1 MRYAMNTLCIRR
13 FAQTAALIA
22 ILGLSAC
29 SAMKNGFEPER
40 ADYRK
45 TQSSPALVIPADL
58 RPVVPESDQR
68 LQAPSATFGP
78 LNRKGSTPALSN
90 LTVDCTRE
98 PCQLT
103 ARATPEQLW
112 PHLREF
118 WLQLGFTLAQDRP
131 DLGLIETDW
140 AENRARIPND
150 WLRQKL
156 GRFAD
161 RLYSSGTRDQF
172 RMRVERGPNNA
183 AVISIAHRGMEET
196 AVGRAQESTRWQ
208 ARAREPALERLLL
221 SRLLESLGLT
231 SEQAQRRMA
240 RAGSA
245 APGAR

>member
-98 PCQLT
+98 PCQLP

-140 AENRARIPND
+140 AENRARFPMTGCARSLEDSRIGSIPQERGISSGCGWN
-150 WLRQKL
+150 
-156 GRFAD
+156 AD
-161 RLYSSGTRDQF
+161 RTMQPSFQS
-172 RMRVERGPNNA
+172 PIA
-183 AVISIAHRGMEET
+183 AWKRPPLAAHRNRPAGRR
-196 AVGRAQESTRWQ
+196 GRASQPWSVCC
-208 ARAREPALERLLL
+208 
-221 SRLLESLGLT
+221 
-231 SEQAQRRMA
+231 
-240 RAGSA
+240 
-245 APGAR
+245 

>member
-58 RPVVPESDQR
+58 RPVVPEPDQR

-103 ARATPEQLW
+103 ARVSPELLCL
-112 PHLREF
+112 HLRVFGLHVGF
-118 WLQLGFTLAQDRP
+118 WVALDRP
-131 DLGLIETDW
+131 ELVLSGTDW
-140 AENRARIPND
+140 GENRARIPND
-150 WLRQKL
+150 W
-156 GRFAD
+156 
-161 RLYSSGTRDQF
+161 
-172 RMRVERGPNNA
+172 
-183 AVISIAHRGMEET
+183 
-196 AVGRAQESTRWQ
+196 
-208 ARAREPALERLLL
+208 
-221 SRLLESLGLT
+221 
-231 SEQAQRRMA
+231 
-240 RAGSA
+240 
-245 APGAR
+245 

>member
-161 RLYSSGTRDQF
+161 RLYSSGTRAEQCSRDF
-172 RMRVERGPNNA
+172 NRPSR
-183 AVISIAHRGMEET
+183 H
-196 AVGRAQESTRWQ
+196 GRDRRWPRTGIDPLAGAG
-208 ARAREPALERLLL
+208 ARA
-221 SRLLESLGLT
+221 SLGA
-231 SEQAQRRMA
+231 SAVEPF
-240 RAGSA
+240 AGVV
-245 APGAR
+245 GFNV